1 MILDRIILNTSNLQ
15 KGGALQV
22 SRSFIDEC
30 TKYPEIMFHI
40 ILGKETGKM
49 IIEEDFEKYSNL
61 KFYKVDIHP
70 TDSICS
76 YFKFKIIMNRI
87 EKKII
92 PTGVLT
98 VFGPCYWKPASKHV
112 MGFANGLLLYDDSP
126 YVKSSLL
133 NRNLKFLIKKY
144 LHKFLLRT
152 EADWFW
158 TETYD
163 AKLRLAKFI
172 GISNSRIIVA
182 SNTYSSYFED
192 NNNFDVDQISSNR
205 KLKILYVSSY
215 YKHKNFGFIPLVY
228 NELISQGYNCEFQ
241 VTLKPEDFENN
252 DGLKNCEG
260 VVNLGPIRPSDC
272 PRYYSA
278 CDIVFVPSLL
288 EIFTAVYPEAMISKK
303 PIITSNLDF
312 AVSVCGDAALYY
324 DHTSPKDAATKII
337 NVIENQK
344 LGLTLVENGLKRL
357 NTFDNSE
364 SRFYKI
370 LQTLK

>member
-1 MILDRIILNTSNLQ
+1 MDRIILNTSNLQ

-22 SRSFIDEC
+22 SKSFIDEC
-30 TKYPEIMFHI
+30 TKYPEIIFHI
-40 ILGKETGKM
+40 ILGRETGKM
-49 IIEEDFEKYSNL
+49 INEEDFEKFPNL

-76 YFKFKIIMNRI
+76 YFKFKIALNRI
-87 EKKII
+87 ERIVI
-92 PTGVLT
+92 PSGVLT
-98 VFGPCYWKPASKHV
+98 VFGPCYWKPVSKHV
-112 MGFANGLLLYDDSP
+112 MGFANGLLIYDDSP

-133 NRNLKFLIKKY
+133 NRDLKFLIKKY

-163 AKLRLAKFI
+163 SKLRLAKFM

-182 SNTYSSYFED
+182 TNTYSSYFKE
-192 NNNFDVDQISSNR
+192 NANFDIEPISSKR
-205 KLKILYVSSY
+205 KLKILYVSSN

-228 NELISQGYNCEFQ
+228 NELVFQGYNCEFQ
-241 VTLKPEDFENN
+241 VTLKPEDFENT
-252 DGLKNCEG
+252 DGLKNCIG

-288 EIFTAVYPEAMISKK
+288 EIFTAVYPEAMISKR
-303 PIITSNLDF
+303 PIVTSNLDF
-312 AVSVCGDAALYY
+312 AVSICGDAALYY
-324 DHTSPKDAATKII
+324 DFSSPHDAASKII
-337 NVIENQK
+337 DVIENEE
-344 LGLTLVENGLKRL
+344 LRIMLVENGLKRL
-357 NTFDNSE
+357 SSFDNSE